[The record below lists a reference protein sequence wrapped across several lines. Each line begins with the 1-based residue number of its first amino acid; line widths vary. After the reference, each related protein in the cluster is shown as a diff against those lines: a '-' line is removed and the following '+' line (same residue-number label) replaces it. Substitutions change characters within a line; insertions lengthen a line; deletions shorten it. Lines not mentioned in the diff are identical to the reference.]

1 LHRPPAPSAPFLRRL
16 RAGGV
21 GLVALLAWTVAAPG
35 FVPAGALAAG
45 GTAGAVL
52 GASPSGEP
60 GAAEWARLRLAAW
73 QRGREAAAAAER
85 DRAAARRAAA
95 GAGATATPAAWT
107 VPAGAG
113 RAIPAL
119 TLRAYR
125 EAAAWAG
132 GYDPGCRLSWTVL
145 AGIGR
150 IESNHGL
157 YGGAATRFSA
167 AGAVSPRITGP
178 PLDGRGVAA
187 IPDSDGGRW
196 DGDTVWDRAVGPMQ
210 FLPGTWRSLGRDGNG
225 DQVAD
230 PNNLFDAAVSA
241 AGYLCLSGGDLT
253 DPARLRQAVYGY
265 NHSWAYVDAVLGW
278 AGLYQGGVAPGPP
291 VPTGTAPSAPTT
303 GASTT
308 GASTTSASST
318 GPPATDPT
326 TTTRRATT
334 TTKPPTST
342 TRPTTTTRPST
353 STTGPPTTTVPPTT
367 GSSTTG
373 SSTTGSSTTGSSTTG
388 SSTTTTEPCQPT
400 TTSTSGEPTTTTSTT
415 TTTTTPG
422 GSTTTTTTLPP
433 CG

>member
-1 LHRPPAPSAPFLRRL
+1 VA
-16 RAGGV
+16 
-21 GLVALLAWTVAAPG
+21 LVASSGAPG
-35 FVPAGALAAG
+35 R
-45 GTAGAVL
+45 AV
-52 GASPSGEP
+52 E
-60 GAAEWARLRLAAW
+60 ARLRLEAW

-85 DRAAARRAAA
+85 DRAAVRQAAG
-95 GAGATATPAAWT
+95 GAGATTTPAAW
-107 VPAGAG
+107 VAPAGGG
-113 RAIPAL
+113 RAIPAM

-125 EAAAWAG
+125 EAAAWAA
-132 GYDPGCRLSWTVL
+132 GYDPDCRLSWTVL

-157 YGGAATRFSA
+157 FGGAATRFSA

-178 PLDGRGVAA
+178 PLDGGGVAA

-210 FLPGTWRSLGRDGNG
+210 FIPGTWRSLGRDGNG

-265 NHSWAYVDAVLGW
+265 NHSWPYVDAVLGW
-278 AGLYQGGVAPGPP
+278 ARLYQGGVAPGPP
-291 VPTGTAPSAPTT
+291 VPTGTAPSAPAVA
-303 GASTT
+303 GS
-308 GASTTSASST
+308 STTSASTT

-326 TTTRRATT
+326 TTTTTTTRRATT
-334 TTKPPTST
+334 TTRPPTT
-342 TRPTTTTRPST
+342 TTVPPTTTTTGPATTTTRP
-353 STTGPPTTTVPPTT
+353 PTTTTAPPTT
-367 GSSTTG
+367 GSSTTT
-373 SSTTGSSTTGSSTTG
+373 TTG
-388 SSTTTTEPCQPT
+388 PCQPT
-400 TTSTSGEPTTTTSTT
+400 TTTTTTTSGEPTTTTSTT
-415 TTTTTPG
+415 TTTTLPG

>member
-1 LHRPPAPSAPFLRRL
+1 LHRPPPPSAPFLRRL

-21 GLVALLAWTVAAPG
+21 GLVALLVWAVAAPG
-35 FVPAGALAAG
+35 FVPTGALAAG
-45 GTAGAVL
+45 GGTGGVLL
-52 GASPSGEP
+52 GAPPSGEP
-60 GAAEWARLRLAAW
+60 SPAEWARLRLAAR
-73 QRGREAAAAAER
+73 QRGHEAAAEAER
-85 DRAAARRAAA
+85 DRAAARRAAG
-95 GAGATATPAAWT
+95 GAGATASPAAWT
-107 VPAGAG
+107 APGGSG

-125 EAAAWAG
+125 EAATWAV

-157 YGGAATRFSA
+157 FGGAATRFSA

-210 FLPGTWRSLGRDGNG
+210 FLPGTWRSLGRDGSG

-265 NHSWAYVDAVLGW
+265 NHSWPYVDAVLGW
-278 AGLYQGGVAPGPP
+278 ARLYQGGVAPGPP

-308 GASTTSASST
+308 SASST
-318 GPPATDPT
+318 GSPASDPT

-334 TTKPPTST
+334 TTRPPTST
-342 TRPTTTTRPST
+342 TRPSTTTTRPST
-353 STTGPPTTTVPPTT
+353 TTTRPPPTTVP
-367 GSSTTG
+367 STTG
-373 SSTTGSSTTGSSTTG
+373 SSS
-388 SSTTTTEPCQPT
+388 SSTTTTTKPCQST
-400 TTSTSGEPTTTTSTT
+400 TTTTTGEPTTPSTT

-433 CG
+433 CDEAA

>member
-1 LHRPPAPSAPFLRRL
+1 MEDRARPGSRPLHRPPPPSASFVRRL
-16 RAGGV
+16 RAGGLGV
-21 GLVALLAWTVAAPG
+21 VAPLAWTVAAPG
-35 FVPAGALAAG
+35 FVAAGALAAG
-45 GTAGAVL
+45 GQSAALVAVTSSAVGPDGA
-52 GASPSGEP
+52 E
-60 GAAEWARLRLAAW
+60 EARLRLEAW

-85 DRAAARRAAA
+85 DRAAARQAAA
-95 GAGATATPAAWT
+95 GAGATATPAAW
-107 VPAGAG
+107 VAPAGAG
-113 RAIPAL
+113 RGIPAL

-125 EAAAWAG
+125 EAAAWAA

-157 YGGAATRFSA
+157 FGGAATRFSP

-253 DPARLRQAVYGY
+253 GPARLRQAVYSY
-265 NHSWAYVDAVLGW
+265 NHSWPYVDAVLGW
-278 AGLYQGGVAPGPP
+278 ARLYQGGVAPGPP
-291 VPTGTAPSAPTT
+291 VPTGTAPSAP
-303 GASTT
+303 AT

-318 GPPATDPT
+318 GPPASDPT
-326 TTTRRATT
+326 TTTREASSTT
-334 TTKPPTST
+334 RPPTST
-342 TRPTTTTRPST
+342 TKPSTTTTRPST
-353 STTGPPTTTVPPTT
+353 TTTRPPTTTVP
-367 GSSTTG
+367 STTG
-373 SSTTGSSTTGSSTTG
+373 TTTTTT
-388 SSTTTTEPCQPT
+388 TTTTEPCQSTTTTTTTTGEPT
-400 TTSTSGEPTTTTSTT
+400 TTSTTT

-422 GSTTTTTTLPP
+422 GSTTTTTTQP
-433 CG
+433 

>member
-1 LHRPPAPSAPFLRRL
+1 LHRPPPPSASFVRRL

-21 GLVALLAWTVAAPG
+21 GVVALLAWAVAAPG
-35 FVPAGALAAG
+35 FVPTGALAAD
-45 GTAGAVL
+45 A
-52 GASPSGEP
+52 PSTSVALIAAAAGEP
-60 GAAEWARLRLAAW
+60 NGVEWARLRLEAW

-85 DRAAARRAAA
+85 DRAAARQAAG
-95 GAGATATPAAWT
+95 GAGATATPSAW
-107 VPAGAG
+107 VAPAGGG

-125 EAAAWAG
+125 EAAAWAA

-157 YGGAATRFSA
+157 FGGAATRFSA

-178 PLDGRGVAA
+178 PLDGDGVAA

-210 FLPGTWRSLGRDGNG
+210 FIPGTWRSLGRDGNG

-241 AGYLCLSGGDLT
+241 AGYLCLSGGDLS
-253 DPARLRQAVYGY
+253 DPAQLRQAVYGY
-265 NHSWAYVDAVLGW
+265 NHSWSYVDAVLGW
-278 AGLYQGGVAPGPP
+278 AALYQGGVAPGPP
-291 VPTGTAPSAPTT
+291 VPTGTAPAAPTT
-303 GASTT
+303 GSTATT
-308 GASTTSASST
+308 GAPGT
-318 GPPATDPT
+318 GPPASDPT

-334 TTKPPTST
+334 TTRPPTT
-342 TRPTTTTRPST
+342 TTHRPTTTTAP
-353 STTGPPTTTVPPTT
+353 
-367 GSSTTG
+367 STTG
-373 SSTTGSSTTGSSTTG
+373 ST
-388 SSTTTTEPCQPT
+388 TTTTEPCQPT
-400 TTSTSGEPTTTTSTT
+400 TTTTTSGSGEPTTTTTT
-415 TTTTTPG
+415 TTTTTAPG